1 MPGRL
6 NVLWLLCL
14 LGACA
19 VGPDY
24 RRPELAVP
32 AAYRFAAAAAENGPA
47 ASPWWTQ
54 FADPVLDALVRAA
67 LAGNA
72 DLRMATARLEEYRA
86 IHVAT
91 GGPLYP
97 QVSLPATLTRSRQ
110 GESPV
115 QTLYQAGLALSWELD
130 FWGRIRRQSEAA
142 RADYLGQAAAR
153 QAVALSLVGA
163 LATSYVQL
171 RELDARLDIARRTQA
186 DRQEELRLA
195 GARFANGQISEME
208 VKQAAAENESTLFN
222 VQVLEQMLAR
232 KEHEISLLLG
242 RDPGPVPRGRSIHEL
257 QRPAV
262 PAGLPSDLLGR
273 RPDILLAEQSLVAAN
288 ARVGAAK
295 ASLFPTISLTGAYGS
310 ASPELS
316 DLFTGPARTWNFVPG
331 VSLPIFSGGSLLARL
346 GASEA
351 QREQALAA
359 YDKAI
364 RAAFRETED
373 ALVGVAKTGEQQA
386 TQARLLA
393 EVARYAR
400 LARLR
405 YEAGITSSL
414 EVLDSQRNLFNAEQ
428 GHVQAQSAALV
439 AAIDLY
445 KALGGDWSAL
455 PATAEEAAL
464 RHEPGSMETENGN

>member
-1 MPGRL
+1 MRGRL
-6 NVLWLLCL
+6 NLLWLLCL

-32 AAYRFAAAAAENGPA
+32 AAYRFAAAATENGPS

-54 FADPVLDALVRAA
+54 FADPVLDALVRSA

-72 DLRMATARLEEYRA
+72 DLRIATARLEEYRA

-91 GGPLYP
+91 AGPLYP

-110 GESPV
+110 GDNPV
-115 QTLYQAGLALSWELD
+115 QTQYQAGLALSWELD

-142 RADYLGQAAAR
+142 RADYLGQVAAR

-186 DRQEELRLA
+186 DREEALRLA
-195 GARFANGQISEME
+195 DARFANGLISEME
-208 VKQAAAENESTLFN
+208 VKQAASENESTLFN
-222 VQVLEQMLAR
+222 VQALERLLAG

-242 RDPGPVPRGRSIHEL
+242 RDPGPVPRGRPIHEL
-257 QRPAV
+257 QRPVV

-273 RPDILLAEQSLVAAN
+273 RPDILLAEQTLVAAN

-316 DLFTGPARTWNFVPG
+316 GLFTGPARVWNFVPG
-331 VSLPIFSGGSLLARL
+331 VTLPIFSGGTLWARL

-359 YDKAI
+359 YEQAI

-414 EVLDSQRNLFNAEQ
+414 EVLDSQRTLFSAEQ

-455 PATAEEAAL
+455 PAAVDDAVL
-464 RHEPGSMETENGN
+464 RQAPER